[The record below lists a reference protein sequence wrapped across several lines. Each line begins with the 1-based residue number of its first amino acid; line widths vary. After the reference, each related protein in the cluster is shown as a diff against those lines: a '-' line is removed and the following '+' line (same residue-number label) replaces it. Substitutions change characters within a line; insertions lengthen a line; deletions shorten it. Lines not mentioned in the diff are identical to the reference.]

1 MRVLR
6 GRNVILFPDIDGYG
20 LWRDKAKIL
29 RDFCKTIK
37 ISEVLERYGTDGDR
51 ERQVD
56 IADIL
61 LRDLP
66 RIRSPGEEA
75 KTERGTDAPAVQT
88 AIPSKAG
95 ILTAKNPELGRLI
108 EELGLTLI

>member
-20 LWRDKAKIL
+20 LWMEKAKIL
-29 RDFCKTIK
+29 RGLCKTIK
-37 ISEVLERYGTDGDR
+37 ISEALERYGTDEDR

-75 KTERGTDAPAVQT
+75 KTERGYGCPGRADGHTIQ
-88 AIPSKAG
+88 G
-95 ILTAKNPELGRLI
+95 RNPHGQESRI
-108 EELGLTLI
+108 RETN